1 MMSMNE
7 AQPSVLWLG
16 MKEGKTPLPPTWH
29 LVKAQP
35 ERFTVQDA
43 LLRAGLLLCC
53 TVHALGCRKEC
64 LGSEHSFR

>member
-35 ERFTVQDA
+35 ESFMIQDA
-43 LLRAGLLLCC
+43 VLNLPVL
-53 TVHALGCRKEC
+53 
-64 LGSEHSFR
+64 HSSYSGVQERVPRL